1 MRDADEVRRAWRWRR
16 GGKGDVDE
24 APRRERVTRV
34 IVSSAGIAVDV
45 ANERKEDSC
54 CVRLLL
60 G

>member
-1 MRDADEVRRAWRWRR
+1 VRRAWRWRR

-24 APRRERVTRV
+24 APRSERVTRV

-45 ANERKEDSC
+45 ANESKEEDSC
-54 CVRLLL
+54 VVLLL